1 MNLRHLYNRAES
13 ASFLDGF
20 SAALQHRIQA
30 GLGRTPIGD
39 RLRGDWLGHPV
50 HPGLVAI
57 PIGAWTGSLVFD
69 VVLRDPQG
77 ARRLIGV
84 GLAAIP
90 PTLATGWA
98 DWSERDTRQRRVG
111 LLHAG
116 ANVAGIG
123 LMLASF
129 RRHKSAPGVSATT
142 LSALALTAVGV
153 GGALGG
159 HLVYGQGAGLEMTS
173 DSHGPAFDPVL
184 ADVDSA
190 AEEKAAEEKAVEGE
204 PTDSHRHHVS
214 IGRHR

>member
-20 SAALQHRIQA
+20 SAALQHRLQA

-57 PIGAWTGSLVFD
+57 PIGAWTSSLVFD
-69 VVLRDPQG
+69 VVLRDPRG

-84 GLAAIP
+84 GLAAVP

-98 DWSERDTRQRRVG
+98 DWSERDIRQRRVG

-116 ANVAGIG
+116 ANAVGIG
-123 LMLASF
+123 LMIASF
-129 RRHKSAPGVSATT
+129 RRHKNAPGGFATG

-153 GGALGG
+153 GGALGA
-159 HLVYGQGAGLEMTS
+159 HLVYGQGAGLEMAS

-184 ADVDSA
+184 AEVDAA
-190 AEEKAAEEKAVEGE
+190 AEERTVEEK
-204 PTDSHRHHVS
+204 PTNGHRYHVS
-214 IGRHR
+214 IGRTR

>member
-13 ASFLDGF
+13 ASFLDGL

-30 GLGRTPIGD
+30 GLGRTVVGD

-50 HPGLVAI
+50 HPSLVAI
-57 PIGAWTGSLVFD
+57 PIGAWTSSLIFD
-69 VVLRDPQG
+69 VVLRDPRN

-84 GLAAIP
+84 GLAVLP

-98 DWSERDTRQRRVG
+98 DWSERDVRQRRVG

-116 ANVAGIG
+116 ANGTGIA

-129 RRHKSAPGVSATT
+129 RRHKTAPGFSATA

-159 HLVYGQGAGLEMTS
+159 HLVFGQGSGLEMTS

-184 ADVDSA
+184 AEVDSA
-190 AEEKAAEEKAVEGE
+190 AEERAVEQKT
-204 PTDSHRHHVS
+204 TDGHHHVP
-214 IGRHR
+214 IGRDHR

>member
-13 ASFLDGF
+13 ASFLDGI
-20 SAALQHRIQA
+20 SATIQHRIQA

-50 HPGLVAI
+50 HPVLVAI
-57 PIGAWTGSLVFD
+57 PIGAWTSSLVFD

-84 GLAAIP
+84 GLAAAP
-90 PTLATGWA
+90 PTIATGWA

-116 ANVAGIG
+116 AIATGIV

-129 RRHKSAPGVSATT
+129 RRHKTAPGFSATA

-159 HLVYGQGAGLEMTS
+159 HLVFGQGAGLEMAS
-173 DSHGPAFDPVL
+173 ESHGPAFDPVL
-184 ADVDSA
+184 AEVDSA
-190 AEEKAAEEKAVEGE
+190 AEERAVEEKTANG
-204 PTDSHRHHVS
+204 HRHHVS
-214 IGRHR
+214 MGRHR

>member
-13 ASFLDGF
+13 AAFLDGV

-30 GLGRTPIGD
+30 GLGRTVIGD

-50 HPGLVAI
+50 HPSLVAI
-57 PIGAWTGSLVFD
+57 PIGAWTSSLLFD
-69 VVLRDPQG
+69 VVLRDHRT

-84 GLAAIP
+84 GLIAVP

-98 DWSERDTRQRRVG
+98 DWSERDVRQRRVG

-116 ANVAGIG
+116 ANAAGIV

-129 RRHKSAPGVSATT
+129 RRRRRDPAASD
-142 LSALALTAVGV
+142 ALATALSLTALGAVGA

-159 HLVYGQGAGLEMTS
+159 HLVFGQGAGLAMTPAN
-173 DSHGPAFDPVL
+173 DGPAFDPVL
-184 ADVDSA
+184 AEIDTR
-190 AEEKAAEEKAVEGE
+190 AEPAPSNGHLAHTGL
-204 PTDSHRHHVS
+204 HRKEHP
-214 IGRHR
+214 